1 MKEHFFKE
9 LSTHEIF
16 EEGFHLALTNKKTGR
31 LASSNTWQLSL
42 ASYAIKN
49 TDLRGIL
56 CLLPQRKAIVLLKY
70 NQLQYKK
77 RRGIYLN
84 TAAKL
89 ARSQAKAFIPTL
101 IIFYKDA
108 MPSYKTFRA
117 YEFSKWI
124 VKSLN
129 DRNSSATIYANQN
142 GFDELIDKVPSAR
155 WWQDQLN
162 KMQS

>member
-1 MKEHFFKE
+1 MKEHFLKNLLPYELFK
-9 LSTHEIF
+9 
-16 EEGFHLALTNKKTGR
+16 EGFHLVLTNKKTGR
-31 LASSNTWQLSL
+31 LTSSNTWQLSL
-42 ASYAIKN
+42 ASYAIKT
-49 TDLRGIL
+49 TDQEGIL
-56 CLLPQRKAIVLLKY
+56 CLLPQTKAKKLLKY
-70 NQLQYKK
+70 NHLQYKK
-77 RRGIYLN
+77 RRGTHLN
-84 TAAKL
+84 TAAEL

>member
-1 MKEHFFKE
+1 MKEHFLKNLLPYELFK
-9 LSTHEIF
+9 
-16 EEGFHLALTNKKTGR
+16 EGFHLVLTNKKTGR
-31 LASSNTWQLSL
+31 LTSSNTWQLSL

-49 TDLRGIL
+49 TDQHGIL
-56 CLLPQRKAIVLLKY
+56 CLLPQRKAIKMLKY
-70 NQLQYKK
+70 NHLQYKK

-101 IIFYKDA
+101 IIFYKNA

>member
-1 MKEHFFKE
+1 MKEHFLKK

-16 EEGFHLALTNKKTGR
+16 KEGFHLALTNKKTGR

-42 ASYAIKN
+42 ASYAIKT
-49 TDLRGIL
+49 TDQDGIL
-56 CLLPQRKAIVLLKY
+56 CLLPQTKAKKLLKY
-70 NQLQYKK
+70 NHLQYKK
-77 RRGIYLN
+77 RRGTHLN
-84 TAAKL
+84 TASEL
-89 ARSQAKAFIPTL
+89 ARSQAKAFIPIL